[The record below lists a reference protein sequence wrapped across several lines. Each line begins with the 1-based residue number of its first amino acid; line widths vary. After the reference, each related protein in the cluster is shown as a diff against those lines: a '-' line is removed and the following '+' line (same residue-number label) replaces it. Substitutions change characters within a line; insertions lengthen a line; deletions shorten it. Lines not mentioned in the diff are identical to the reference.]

1 MIELEDK
8 LYSSNEVA
16 KILGVSLRSVYRY
29 IENGRLAP
37 ETQTMSGR
45 HRFNKNAILK
55 FLYPQ
60 PPPQPKKSF
69 LASSGAAPTS
79 RRVPKTEETP
89 PQHQEEAK
97 PQPKVETKPEFKFYY
112 SPVGGLKEVARS
124 FEQAVQQTGRPYA
137 FTIYGG
143 LSLHYEI
150 RPFSIIH
157 VYIRQKDLDFFQK
170 RLKLKPSSKERANLG
185 LMAVTDESPFKESRK
200 LRNLTVVSDHRLLQD
215 LLGYS
220 EESKV
225 LAREF
230 ARKGGDSHAR

>member
-1 MIELEDK
+1 VAEDELEDK

-29 IENGRLAP
+29 IENGRLVP

-45 HRFNKNAILK
+45 HRFNKNSILK

-60 PPPQPKKSF
+60 PGKALSPPQPKKSF
-69 LASSGAAPTS
+69 LA
-79 RRVPKTEETP
+79 VPKTEEKL
-89 PQHQEEAK
+89 PQRQEETR
-97 PQPKVETKPEFKFYY
+97 PQPKVEPKPEFKFYY
-112 SPVGGLKEVARS
+112 SPVGGLKEIARS
-124 FEQAVQQTGRPYA
+124 FEQAAQQTGRPYA
-137 FTIYGG
+137 FTLYGG

-150 RPFSIIH
+150 RPFALIH
-157 VYIRQKDLDFFQK
+157 SYIRQKDLDFFQK
-170 RLKLKPSSKERANLG
+170 RLKLKPSSKEKANLG
-185 LMAVTDESPFKESRK
+185 LMVVTDEVLFKESRK

-220 EESKV
+220 KESKV

-230 ARKGGDSHAR
+230 ARKGGDSHVQ